1 MPAAADATDVL
12 VLSPAEG
19 AESLILGAEQGGL
32 GAAGTVYSAVPVPGF
47 SGCDLH

>member
-1 MPAAADATDVL
+1 VPAAADATDVL